1 MKKQSRDV
9 TLFLVAACAS
19 SAIAAGCG
27 SRRQDGWQTCVDQ
40 QGRVADERQCDSR
53 TSGSSPFLYR
63 WYYYPYGGR
72 PYPIGY
78 GVPLGGT
85 YSSEPFAGV
94 SRAGV
99 APGTGRADPGG
110 STVRGG
116 FGSTAAGR
124 SSAGE

>member
-9 TLFLVAACAS
+9 KLFLVAACAS

-40 QGRVADERQCDSR
+40 QSRISDERQCDAEA
-53 TSGSSPFLYR
+53 SGQGSHQYR
-63 WYYYPYGGR
+63 WYYYPYGGA

-78 GVPLGGT
+78 GVPLGGR
-85 YSSEPFAGV
+85 YSAEPFPGV
-94 SRAGV
+94 TRAGV
-99 APGTGRADPGG
+99 GPRTGGAVSG

-116 FGSTAAGR
+116 LGSTAAGR
-124 SSAGE
+124 SSAG